1 MFNHFK
7 IKVPRTSE
15 NFTNAGKEVSIEDSK
30 IGDIILFTGSDAKSA
45 KVGHIGFITSN
56 ENGKITFIHA
66 SSGVGKKIMKSQ
78 MSAYFVL
85 RFVKVIR
92 VFK

>member
-1 MFNHFK
+1 VFNHFK